1 VIEGTAEPVA
11 LPLPRRSEPT
21 PAPKRP
27 AGSTLTR
34 RVAGGL
40 IVFDDMATLPQ
51 GDGLAWPAFAGGLI
65 GRELA
70 FHIRP
75 RCIVESDGYPKLQLS
90 NYCCRVS

>member
-1 VIEGTAEPVA
+1 MIEGTAEPVA
-11 LPLPRRSEPT
+11 LP
-21 PAPKRP
+21 APEAPYSRAQAP

-40 IVFDDMATLPQ
+40 IAMATLPQ

-70 FHIRP
+70 FYFPP
-75 RCIVESDGYPKLQLS
+75 RCIVESDGYPKLQLF
-90 NYCCRVS
+90 

>member
-1 VIEGTAEPVA
+1 MIEGTAEPVA
-11 LPLPRRSEPT
+11 LP
-21 PAPKRP
+21 APEAPYSRAQAP
-27 AGSTLTR
+27 AGSILTR

-70 FHIRP
+70 FYFPP
-75 RCIVESDGYPKLQLS
+75 RCIVESDGYPKLQLF
-90 NYCCRVS
+90 